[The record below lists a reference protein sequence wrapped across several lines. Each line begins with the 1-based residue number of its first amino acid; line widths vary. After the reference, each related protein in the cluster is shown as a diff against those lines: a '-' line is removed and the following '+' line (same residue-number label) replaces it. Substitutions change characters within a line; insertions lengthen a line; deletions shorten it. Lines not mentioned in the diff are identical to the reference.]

1 MHGPAYLVHV
11 SAYLGVLATVGV
23 HVTACFMHLFCMYQH
38 VDCAFYA
45 CKCICCRCPHFFLAY
60 IRLLLLISA
69 YFVHISACI
78 LHISACKCIKTG
90 GPSARPGW
98 VGAWAGSSGPKVCLP
113 VDSLALHQL
122 RLENLI
128 IKDASWQ
135 GQSQPCSC
143 SSSSSSSCRP
153 RRVPSKQ
160 PRLPS
165 PAARQCQLLQCSFQL
180 VLI

>member
-1 MHGPAYLVHV
+1 
-11 SAYLGVLATVGV
+11 
-23 HVTACFMHLFCMYQH
+23 MHLLQMSY
-38 VDCAFYA
+38 
-45 CKCICCRCPHFFLAY
+45 FFLAY
-60 IRLLLLISA
+60 IYAYCCFNLLISA

-78 LHISACKCIKTG
+78 LHISAYKCIKTG
-90 GPSARPGW
+90 GPSAGPGW
-98 VGAWAGSSGPKVCLP
+98 VGAWAGSSGPTVCLP
-113 VDSLALHQL
+113 VDSPTLLQL